1 MERERNT
8 CQFSQTGFIGGGL
21 VIGEQENWKGKNKG
35 WDWGIFNID
44 VVYFFNIFSLSDI
57 SWSFPPCH
65 YMIHL

>member
-35 WDWGIFNID
+35 WDWGIFNTD
-44 VVYFFNIFSLSDI
+44 GVYFF
-57 SWSFPPCH
+57 
-65 YMIHL
+65 